1 MAEIGRIGCA
11 IEDEE
16 GEIGCPCVGNPIL
29 DLTGGGIATIAVAG
43 TGAQSRLAIRN
54 SSAGAPVFDHSGNVN
69 AAISVAGTTAKIRT
83 EEFTYFGQLVRQ
95 TAADISEGARFHPG
109 QDRILRAVTWAGKRS
124 RIWLF
129 SQLDKLSSPC
139 SNLIDN
145 ADSAALA

>member
-29 DLTGGGIATIAVAG
+29 DLTGGGIAAIAVAG

-54 SSAGAPVFDHSGNVN
+54 SSAGAPVFEHSGNVN
-69 AAISVAGTTAKIRT
+69 AAISVAGTTAKIRR

-95 TAADISEGARFHPG
+95 TAADISEGAGFHPG
-109 QDRILRAVTWAGKRS
+109 QDRILRAVTWAGNRS
-124 RIWLF
+124 RIVAVQPIRQIVEPVLEF
-129 SQLDKLSSPC
+129 D
-139 SNLIDN
+139 
-145 ADSAALA
+145 